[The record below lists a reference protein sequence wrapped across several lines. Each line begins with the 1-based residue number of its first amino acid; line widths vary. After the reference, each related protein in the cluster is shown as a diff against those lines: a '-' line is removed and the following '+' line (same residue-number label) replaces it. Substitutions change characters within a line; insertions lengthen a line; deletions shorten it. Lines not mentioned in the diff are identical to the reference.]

1 VIRSV
6 GDPPAAVYLVNRCP
20 IIVGKK
26 TEFYLHENTR
36 VTGEFRGC
44 DVETSEFFV
53 KNLETPMGRIPE
65 AILRNSDVI
74 YLDSGDIDIAQ

>member
-1 VIRSV
+1 
-6 GDPPAAVYLVNRCP
+6 LVNWCS
-20 IIVGKK
+20 IIIGKE

-65 AILRNSDVI
+65 AILRNSDII
-74 YLDSGDIDIAQ
+74 YLDCGDIDIAQ

>member
-1 VIRSV
+1 
-6 GDPPAAVYLVNRCP
+6 
-20 IIVGKK
+20 
-26 TEFYLHENTR
+26 